1 MSGDRRSDKTRWN
14 KDASSCAVS
23 PVRRRIVCVIG
34 VDVRWRHSNCHN
46 YAIKNFNGVAG
57 NNFATRSCQRD
68 IGNKIDCSVRAV
80 CIKFQ
85 RRISREGAAA
95 DIEHTV
101 CAKRAQFEHI
111 CVNAGIVEC
120 DPVQPSRRPSVSRPD
135 PCRPT
140 AVPRNP
146 PRGRNQR
153 ASARAQR
160 RRNQRRLRTTSQ
172 AGDASR
178 H

>member
-1 MSGDRRSDKTRWN
+1 M
-14 KDASSCAVS
+14 
-23 PVRRRIVCVIG
+23 IG

-46 YAIKNFNGVAG
+46 YAIKNLNGVAG

-101 CAKRAQFEHI
+101 CAKRAHFEHI
-111 CVNAGIVEC
+111 CVNAGIIEC
-120 DPVQPSRRPSVSRPD
+120 DRSSSVDEGRERPAGIITAAVDIDGRGCAPSLPEIAMV
-135 PCRPT
+135 
-140 AVPRNP
+140 
-146 PRGRNQR
+146 
-153 ASARAQR
+153 AS
-160 RRNQRRLRTTSQ
+160 LVKGLLPETSC
-172 AGDASR
+172 
-178 H
+178 